1 MNVQVLSDQVLL
13 NHYLSGDRSA
23 ISQLIERHSR
33 RVKDYIHMM
42 VKDRD
47 VADDIFQETFIKA
60 VRVIDEGRYTDNG
73 KFLSWILRIAHNQVI
88 DHFRAQR
95 QNKSVSESEA
105 GYDVLGTLKLAER
118 TVEDAMVCE
127 QIERDV
133 RALGRTAAR
142 RTARSGDDA
151 LFLGSEFQGY
161 SRADQRE
168 YQHRAGAHALCAHQP
183 AENDQRKKSDSELT
197 LHNNPRPAALY
208 EQSKL
213 MTGPMED
220 IDKNEV
226 SDNGISEDEDLMM
239 REVIQGDADLCYLHH
254 YLSEVFRNGDNF

>member
-133 RALGRTAAR
+133 RALIELLPA
-142 RTARSGDDA
+142 
-151 LFLGSEFQGY
+151 E
-161 SRADQRE
+161 QRE
-168 YQHRAGAHALCAHQP
+168 
-183 AENDQRKKSDSELT
+183 
-197 LHNNPRPAALY
+197 
-208 EQSKL
+208 
-213 MTGPMED
+213 
-220 IDKNEV
+220 V
-226 SDNGISEDEDLMM
+226 VMM
-239 REVIQGDADLCYLHH
+239 RYFSG
-254 YLSEVFRNGDNF
+254 LSFKDIAEQTNVSINTALGRMRYALINLRRMIKEKNLILS